1 MIVKSLIII
10 SMFVTDIKKPTLVGL
25 IIHEMVPV
33 GGLEPPRPKATDF
46 ESVMS
51 TNSIIPAFHVAT

>member
-46 ESVMS
+46 EKN
-51 TNSIIPAFHVAT
+51 TSIKLFIYQ